1 MGNLKHQKNSW
12 KIPFTFLE
20 ADRFP
25 LSPEETESKH
35 KQTSVNSKSPAFHP
49 KSSHLMFC
57 PLYLGSRGFHPAA
70 SFRTQL
76 CAYTRCKTPPLE
88 VSTIKDLRIAE
99 MEKQRVQSWSC
110 RGLEKQTFNN
120 RTGSRRKSLRALKG
134 TCPRPPPVLWECQA
148 REHVIQ

>member
-1 MGNLKHQKNSW
+1 
-12 KIPFTFLE
+12 
-20 ADRFP
+20 
-25 LSPEETESKH
+25 
-35 KQTSVNSKSPAFHP
+35 
-49 KSSHLMFC
+49 MFC

-88 VSTIKDLRIAE
+88 ASTIKDLRIAE

-148 REHVIQ
+148 REHVIQWWQNVPVQCGSRGQRAGIKQGGSIAFFNASNTGEPGNLRSRQHSTCPGT